1 VKKAPVWLLRETVLA
16 MHDLLIAEFGGA
28 AGVRDE
34 GLLDSALSRPQNL
47 FAYAPTSS
55 LFELAASLAFGLI
68 KNHPFVDGNKRVA
81 FTAAVSFLHLNGRRF
96 QATEVEATVRT
107 LALAAGDATESSYAV
122 WLKANSRMSRPT

>member
-1 VKKAPVWLLRETVLA
+1 MKKSPVWLLRETVLA

-55 LFELAASLAFGLI
+55 LFELAASVAFGLI

-81 FTAAVSFLHLNGRRF
+81 FTAAVTFLHINGRRV
-96 QATEVEATVRT
+96 QATEVDATVRT
-107 LALAAGDATESSYAV
+107 LALAAGDMTKAEYAG
-122 WLKANSRMSRPT
+122 WLEVNSRRA

>member
-47 FAYAPTSS
+47 FAYERPSI
-55 LFELAASLAFGLI
+55 FDLAASLAFGLI
-68 KNHPFVDGNKRVA
+68 KNHPFLDGNKRVA
-81 FTAAVSFLHLNGRRF
+81 FTAAVTFLHLNARHV
-96 QATEVEATVRT
+96 QATEVDAVVRT
-107 LALAAGDATESSYAV
+107 LALATGDMTEAEYSG
-122 WLKANSRMSRPT
+122 WLKVNSRRG

>member
-1 VKKAPVWLLRETVLA
+1 VKKPPVWLLGETVLA

-47 FAYAPTSS
+47 FAYGQPS
-55 LFELAASLAFGLI
+55 LFDLAASLAFGLI

-81 FTAAVSFLHLNGRRF
+81 FTAAVTFLHVNGRRV
-96 QATEVEATVRT
+96 QATEVDATVRT
-107 LALAAGDATESSYAV
+107 LALAAGDMSEAEHAG
-122 WLKANSRMSRPT
+122 WLKANSRMSRTP

>member
-1 VKKAPVWLLRETVLA
+1 MKKPPVWLLRETVLA

-47 FAYAPTSS
+47 LAYERPS
-55 LFELAASLAFGLI
+55 LFDLAASLAFGLV

-81 FTAAVSFLHLNGRRF
+81 FTAAVTFLHVNGRRF

-107 LALAAGDATESSYAV
+107 LALAAGDMTEAQYAD
-122 WLKANSRMSRPT
+122 WLKVNSRMS